1 MALNINGTTGISGV
15 DGSVSAPALT
25 GTDSNTGITF
35 PAADTIKFS
44 TGGVERMQITNSGVS
59 GTGISAGKILQ
70 VVQTFKTDSTSQSG
84 NSSTTFYDISGMSV
98 SITPSS
104 SSNKVLVMW
113 TAQVASSGASGR
125 GNIIRLLRGSTEIGS
140 GTGGSST
147 NGQVY
152 HRTVQYNPETKNM
165 MYLDSPNTTSAT
177 TYKLQWSVEGSGGS
191 ATTYYL
197 NDNSGGSFGITS
209 HITVMEVAA

>member
-1 MALNINGTTGISGV
+1 MAISINGTTGISGV
-15 DGSVSAPALT
+15 DGSASAPALT

-35 PAADTIKFS
+35 PSADTIKLS
-44 TGGVERMQITNSGVS
+44 TAGVERMSITNNGVS
-59 GTGISAGKILQ
+59 ATGHILQ
-70 VVQTFKTDSTSQSG
+70 VVQTYKTDSTSQSG
-84 NSSTTFYDISGMSV
+84 NSSTVFYDISGMSA

-113 TAQVASSGASGR
+113 TAQVASSGASSR

-191 ATTYYL
+191 ATTYFL

-209 HITVMEVAA
+209 HITLMEVAA

>member
-191 ATTYYL
+191 ATTYYV